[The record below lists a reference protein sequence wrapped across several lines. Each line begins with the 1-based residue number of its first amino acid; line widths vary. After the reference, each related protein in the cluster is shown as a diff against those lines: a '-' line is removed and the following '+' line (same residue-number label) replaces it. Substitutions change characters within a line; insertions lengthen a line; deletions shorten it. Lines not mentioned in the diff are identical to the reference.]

1 MELSK
6 LPKITHSGK
15 KRVGRGL
22 GSGKGGHTSGRGNKG
37 QRARGKIALFFEGT
51 KFKKSLIKR
60 LPLVRGKGKFK
71 STQPKNI
78 VVNVK
83 YLNLF
88 KENEEVTFASLQ
100 AKGII
105 TKDLSPTT
113 PVKILGEGELK
124 IPLKVFLP
132 VSGGARKK
140 IEAAGGVIIGEEK
153 TKTNSEKEK
162 VSDTEKAKAAETKE
176 KSTKTKT
183 KKERSRQGA

>member
-60 LPLVRGKGKFK
+60 LPLIRGKGKFK

-105 TKDLSPTT
+105 AKDISPTT

-132 VSGGARKK
+132 VSLGAKKK
-140 IEAAGGVIIGEEK
+140 IEAAGGEILSGEK
-153 TKTNSEKEK
+153 TQTTPKTEK
-162 VSDTEKAKAAETKE
+162 VSDQKKAKSIETKE
-176 KSTKTKT
+176 NSTKAKT
-183 KKERSRQGA
+183 KKERSSQGA